1 MDLDSLKAMATPGS
15 YIYRFIQGLEGRLPT
30 LGMGLQPYQA
40 SATELRAVAMF
51 LYETFGFDLLIY
63 DWYLHMDYTGR
74 YILDYMPL
82 TQTDCRKLVALGVD
96 TGECQILRKAYPN
109 GSLPLGAYLLLPI
122 YNQACCLEYYPVSDE
137 ILDHEMAHLEV
148 TLNDV
153 EDVYD
158 LRDWLPSLR
167 KALRKK
173 KRYRDAKRV
182 NTLYD
187 QLAKREGWN

>member
-1 MDLDSLKAMATPGS
+1 MDLETLKAMATPGS
-15 YIYRFIQGLEGRLPT
+15 YIDQFIQGLECRLS
-30 LGMGLQPYQA
+30 LLSMGLRPYQA
-40 SATELRAVAMF
+40 SATELQAVAIF

-109 GSLPLGAYLLLPI
+109 GSLPLVAYLLLPI
-122 YNQACCLEYYPVSDE
+122 YNQACCLEDYPISDE
-137 ILDHEMAHLEV
+137 ILNYEMVNLEG
-148 TLNDV
+148 TINDV
-153 EDVYD
+153 DDVYD

-167 KALRKK
+167 RALRKK

>member
-30 LGMGLQPYQA
+30 LGMDLQPYQA

-109 GSLPLGAYLLLPI
+109 GSLPLVAYLMLSI
-122 YNQACCLEYYPVSDE
+122 NYQARCLEDYPISDE
-137 ILDHEMAHLEV
+137 ILNYEMVNLEG
-148 TLNDV
+148 TINDV
-153 EDVYD
+153 DDVYD

>member
-1 MDLDSLKAMATPGS
+1 MDLETLKAMATPGS
-15 YIYRFIQGLEGRLPT
+15 YIDRFIQGLEGRLPT

-74 YILDYMPL
+74 YILDCMPL

-109 GSLPLGAYLLLPI
+109 GSLPLGAYLMLSI
-122 YNQACCLEYYPVSDE
+122 NYQARCLEYYPISDE
-137 ILDHEMAHLEV
+137 ILNYEMTHLEG
-148 TLNDV
+148 TINDV
-153 EDVYD
+153 DDVYN
-158 LRDWLPSLR
+158 LRGWLQSLR

>member
-1 MDLDSLKAMATPGS
+1 MDLTTLKAMATSGS
-15 YIYRFIQGLEGRLPT
+15 YIDRFIQGLEGRLPT

-74 YILDYMPL
+74 YILDYLPL
-82 TQTDCRKLVALGVD
+82 TQIDCRKLVALGVD

-109 GSLPLGAYLLLPI
+109 GSLPLVTYLMLSI
-122 YNQACCLEYYPVSDE
+122 NYQAHCLEDYPISDE
-137 ILDHEMAHLEV
+137 ILNYEMVNLEG
-148 TLNDV
+148 TINDV
-153 EDVYD
+153 DDVYG
-158 LRDWLPSLR
+158 LRDWLQSLR

-173 KRYRDAKRV
+173 KTV
-182 NTLYD
+182 S
-187 QLAKREGWN
+187 

>member
-1 MDLDSLKAMATPGS
+1 MDLATLKAMATPGS
-15 YIYRFIQGLEGRLPT
+15 YIDRFIQGLEGRLPT

-96 TGECQILRKAYPN
+96 TGKCQILRKAYPN
-109 GSLPLGAYLLLPI
+109 GSLPLVAYLMLSI
-122 YNQACCLEYYPVSDE
+122 NYQACCLEDYPISDE
-137 ILDHEMAHLEV
+137 ILNYEMTHLEG
-148 TLNDV
+148 TINDV
-153 EDVYD
+153 DDVYN
-158 LRDWLPSLR
+158 LRGWLQSLR

-173 KRYRDAKRV
+173 KRYRDAKQV

-187 QLAKREGWN
+187 QLAKREGWK

>member
-1 MDLDSLKAMATPGS
+1 MDLETLKAMATPGS
-15 YIYRFIQGLEGRLPT
+15 YIDRFIQGLEGRLPT

-74 YILDYMPL
+74 YILDYLPL
-82 TQTDCRKLVALGVD
+82 TQTDCCKLVALGVD

-109 GSLPLGAYLLLPI
+109 GSLPLGAYLMLSI
-122 YNQACCLEYYPVSDE
+122 NYQAHCLEDYPISDE
-137 ILDHEMAHLEV
+137 ILNYEMTHLEG
-148 TLNDV
+148 TINDV
-153 EDVYD
+153 DDVYN
-158 LRDWLPSLR
+158 LRRWLQSLR